1 MTDAKRQAL
10 KKSESLCQLKIHL
23 KFLKKNRQGHVSKLI
38 VVDMTTGR
46 TKSSNLHKR
55 PKIARLLK
63 RRHAIKA
70 LINALMRLAL
80 V

>member
-1 MTDAKRQAL
+1 M
-10 KKSESLCQLKIHL
+10 
-23 KFLKKNRQGHVSKLI
+23 SKLI
-38 VVDMTTGR
+38 VVDMTTVR
-46 TKSSNLHKR
+46 TKSGNLHKR